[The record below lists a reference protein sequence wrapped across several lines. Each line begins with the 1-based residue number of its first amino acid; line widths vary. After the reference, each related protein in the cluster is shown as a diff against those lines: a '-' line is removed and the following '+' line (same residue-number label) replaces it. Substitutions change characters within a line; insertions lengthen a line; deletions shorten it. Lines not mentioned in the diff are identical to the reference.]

1 MLPLYDNI
9 RRRRIELGM
18 SQQELAEKAGYTDR
32 SSIAKIETGKVDLT
46 QSKIIAIAKA
56 LEISPGTLMGWTTIE
71 NKVFWRYTSIENDK
85 IVLKFPEISDDIK
98 DTSADNDKG
107 DVITHKIA
115 AMGGMEEDNI
125 RTLSKEQMNKWAELI
140 EATRDLPSEKIDM
153 LIKMAES
160 IK

>member
-18 SQQELAEKAGYTDR
+18 SQQDLAEKAGYTDR

-56 LEISPGTLMGWTTIE
+56 LEISPGTLMGWTTVK
-71 NKVFWRYTSIENDK
+71 NKAFWRYASIENEE
-85 IVLKFPEISDDIK
+85 IVLKFPAISDDIK
-98 DTSADNDKG
+98 SATTDNG
-107 DVITHKIA
+107 EGNIITHKIA
-115 AMGGMEEDNI
+115 AMGGMDEDNI
-125 RTLSKEQMNKWAELI
+125 RTLNKEQMNKWAELI
-140 EATRDLPSEKIDM
+140 EATRDLPPEKIDM